1 LGNVAKDCSALGV
14 DPKTLVTLGVHLEA
28 VESIKVAD
36 EAVVKDQ
43 AAIVEDLNRQL
54 ADLRKEVADL
64 TEKLDAPTSRLL
76 KNSVHTLKT
85 ATGLNPALIP
95 CALRGPE
102 RAALPQKRE
111 QSEFFRNL
119 LVCTKA
125 ISRHFGSDPP
135 HISVPIETRDFG
147 LWQSKRDE
155 LVGDDQRP
163 ETLNYIKNRITG
175 LDAIPNE
182 IMEAEASREAKVRE
196 IFREIK
202 ALVEAYRE
210 LYQPAQEF
218 ISNHPLAKDKF
229 KLCFDARI
237 ICMGLDEQLLGR
249 VNQGRK
255 GTFCGVEEGKL
266 MLKQLPLCKASLEQ
280 TTSLMALWPSLGTKA
295 FLFCT
300 CGQSRN
306 PSAKLLRL
314 LSGENPMP

>member
-14 DPKTLVTLGVHLEA
+14 DPKPLVTLGVHLEA

-64 TEKLDAPTSRLL
+64 TEKLDAPTSVYQGYLE
-76 KNSVHTLKT
+76 
-85 ATGLNPALIP
+85 
-95 CALRGPE
+95 ALR
-102 RAALPQKRE
+102 Q
-111 QSEFFRNL
+111 
-119 LVCTKA
+119 
-125 ISRHFGSDPP
+125 
-135 HISVPIETRDFG
+135 
-147 LWQSKRDE
+147 WQSKRDE

-210 LYQPAQEF
+210 LYQPVQEF

-229 KLCFDARI
+229 KLDFDARI
-237 ICMGLDEQLLGR
+237 ICMGHDEQLLGR

-300 CGQSRN
+300 CSQSRN
-306 PSAKLLRL
+306 PRAKLLRL
-314 LSGENPMP
+314 LSGENPML

>member
-64 TEKLDAPTSRLL
+64 TEKLDAPTSVYQGYLE
-76 KNSVHTLKT
+76 
-85 ATGLNPALIP
+85 
-95 CALRGPE
+95 ALR
-102 RAALPQKRE
+102 Q
-111 QSEFFRNL
+111 
-119 LVCTKA
+119 
-125 ISRHFGSDPP
+125 
-135 HISVPIETRDFG
+135 
-147 LWQSKRDE
+147 WQSKRDE

-210 LYQPAQEF
+210 LYQPVQSSF
-218 ISNHPLAKDKF
+218 RTIHSQKISSSLTSMHESYAWDSTSNF
-229 KLCFDARI
+229 S
-237 ICMGLDEQLLGR
+237 DE
-249 VNQGRK
+249 
-255 GTFCGVEEGKL
+255 
-266 MLKQLPLCKASLEQ
+266 
-280 TTSLMALWPSLGTKA
+280 
-295 FLFCT
+295 
-300 CGQSRN
+300 
-306 PSAKLLRL
+306 
-314 LSGENPMP
+314 